1 MKEILDNWNQFL
13 EEQKSTSV
21 DIAGIGKIPVEIY
34 NWYKKNGGYTDQTFV
49 YYTKELEELGNEVKR
64 RLYKDFASPK
74 ALNSF
79 IAHSRKKKS
88 SDGTIL
94 DFFMPVKEMTRF
106 YTRELLPAIKNIIEE
121 VPILPFYLAPRDLA
135 MLVFKKREEFNG
147 LYNLDDEIIVINIF
161 SPDFEDDKRAY
172 LTIYEELI
180 HAIDHLLIFGTAG
193 DMFQGKPR
201 NLSDVFGTELQKLL
215 KPDAEILKIVKMGGR
230 HPSVQFKDYIK
241 DPAELYAKLRTLKA
255 EYEDQYGEDAF
266 NPNGTIKKDF
276 LEKRFKDKEEADFL
290 LDFFDI
296 KKVDDLKKVIDQ
308 LVKVDKKMS
317 KGSKMV

>member
-1 MKEILDNWNQFL
+1 MKEIFDNWNQFL
-13 EEQKSTSV
+13 VEQKSTSV
-21 DIAGIGKIPVEIY
+21 DIAGVGKIPIEIY
-34 NWYKKNGGYTDQTFV
+34 NWYKKNEGYTDQDFLD
-49 YYTKELEELGNEVKR
+49 YAKELEELRNEVKR
-64 RLYKDFASPK
+64 RLYKDFASLK

-106 YTRELLPAIKNIIEE
+106 YTRELLPAIKEIIDE
-121 VPILPFYLAPRDLA
+121 VPILPFYVAPREIA
-135 MLVFKKREEFNG
+135 MEMFKERDTIRG
-147 LYNLDDEIIVINIF
+147 PYNLDDKVIAINI
-161 SPDFEDDKRAY
+161 SHSDFEDLKRAY
-172 LTIYEELI
+172 LIIYEELV
-180 HAIDHLLIFGTAG
+180 HAIDHQLIFGTAG

-215 KPDAEILKIVKMGGR
+215 KPDAEIIKIVKMGGT
-230 HPSVQFKDYIK
+230 HPSVEFKNYIK

-255 EYEDQYGEDAF
+255 EYADQYGKDAF

-276 LEKRFKDKEEADFL
+276 LEKRFKDPTEADFL

-296 KKVDDLKKVIDQ
+296 KKVDDLKKAIDQ